1 MIFGGESHFVQ
12 FPKGCPRRAA
22 RLVCHHFELSG
33 KETKGKFYIK
43 GDLMNFIVIYIM
55 GFIQW

>member
-12 FPKGCPRRAA
+12 FPKGCPRRAV

-43 GDLMNFIVIYIM
+43 GDLMNFIVI
-55 GFIQW
+55 